1 MGWLA
6 GLPGGGVLR
15 DGSRLLGLCVP
26 LLATLAAY
34 GADRVA
40 AVFRDRQVG
49 LMVAGMLV
57 LVPLALMPDA
67 AWGSSGRLRAV
78 DFPAS
83 YDVARD
89 AVGDADGADVLLLP
103 FSSYRAPE
111 WNGGRKVLDP
121 LGRYLRPD
129 YVASDD
135 LSVSGVRVAGEDPRG
150 GDVRRALAADSPGQR
165 AEALARLGIG
175 VVVVDDSAPG
185 EAPDV
190 AGEQVARH
198 GELTVL
204 SLADHDRRTVPSGWW
219 LAMGLAW
226 AAWLACWGVGAV
238 LWFRRRQRVT

>member
-1 MGWLA
+1 MTREGVLGVVALVAVLALCAAGVRTWLVTRPGRDGIALAVCWAVGWGLAVLSAAAPDLMAWLA

-34 GADRVA
+34 GVDRVA
-40 AVFRDRQVG
+40 GLFRERQAG
-49 LMVAGMLV
+49 LVVAGMLV
-57 LVPLALMPDA
+57 VVPLALMPDA

-89 AVGDADGADVLLLP
+89 AVGDADGSDVLLLP

-150 GDVRRALAADSPGQR
+150 DDVRRALAADSPDAARRGPR
-165 AEALARLGIG
+165 PPRHRRGGGRRLG
-175 VVVVDDSAPG
+175 
-185 EAPDV
+185 
-190 AGEQVARH
+190 
-198 GELTVL
+198 
-204 SLADHDRRTVPSGWW
+204 SG
-219 LAMGLAW
+219 
-226 AAWLACWGVGAV
+226 
-238 LWFRRRQRVT
+238 